1 MYLPF
6 WQESLPKIILEF
18 AKYCIMNR
26 RERKSR
32 GTILQTNWIWTNNL
46 VLFFSLSLHTQESH
60 KITITA
66 RVETHIHVVGK
77 GQSWRTINFIFP
89 PMETLVIISPPPPP
103 AFTSSREG
111 GGVYQREFIPLIYHR
126 SIVFSVHVTR
136 KPCDCFIWTNGLTKR
151 LLFLSSLSV
160 VKVTKSK
167 PRGLQ

>member
-77 GQSWRTINFIFP
+77 GQSLADYKFHLSTDGNVGDNPPSSVHLLSGGGGGLSTGVYSVNLSPINCFFRTRHTKTVWLFHLNERFD
-89 PMETLVIISPPPPP
+89 E
-103 AFTSSREG
+103 TSS
-111 GGVYQREFIPLIYHR
+111 FSLFPL
-126 SIVFSVHVTR
+126 
-136 KPCDCFIWTNGLTKR
+136 CC
-151 LLFLSSLSV
+151 
-160 VKVTKSK
+160 KSH
-167 PRGLQ
+167 QE

>member
-89 PMETLVIISPPPPP
+89 PMETLVIIPPPP
-103 AFTSSREG
+103 FTSSREG
-111 GGVYQREFIPLIYHR
+111 GGGLSTGVYSVNLSPINCFFRTRHTKTVWLFHLNERFDETSSFSLFPL
-126 SIVFSVHVTR
+126 
-136 KPCDCFIWTNGLTKR
+136 CC
-151 LLFLSSLSV
+151 
-160 VKVTKSK
+160 KSH
-167 PRGLQ
+167 QE

>member
-77 GQSWRTINFIFP
+77 GQSLADYKFHLSTDGNVGDNP
-89 PMETLVIISPPPPP
+89 P
-103 AFTSSREG
+103 SSVHLLSG
-111 GGVYQREFIPLIYHR
+111 GGGGGYQREFIPLIYHR